1 MFFFPTIFLW
11 GIGWGIDIEAAGSS
25 LSRAEKESIQATSP
39 DLSFWSWP
47 SSSEIAANQKCEKV
61 TEILWFI
68 GAYWGWNLIYN
79 DRVFPDLRFTPTLPH
94 LAEKNNPAADPS
106 RPAAD
111 PSRPGLPMHSW
122 AISPRM
128 CKASTDCQRATLSCP
143 IYNWWRGPSCWN
155 LKHFGALAPCC
166 QTHGRGRVEQVDDHD
181 LGPRSHGS
189 EHLRRHRDP
198 FRPTPQHAQRNPPWG
213 GLRRVFP
220 NRRQRFKGLG
230 HIEDKRQWVAGH
242 FWSID
247 LVPSPFSSNLH
258 VAQGTI

>member
-1 MFFFPTIFLW
+1 MWEGHWNSVIH
-11 GIGWGIDIEAAGSS
+11 
-25 LSRAEKESIQATSP
+25 R
-39 DLSFWSWP
+39 
-47 SSSEIAANQKCEKV
+47 
-61 TEILWFI
+61 
-68 GAYWGWNLIYN
+68 AYWGWNLIYN

-242 FWSID
+242 SGQLIWCPALSLATCMSLKERFND
-247 LVPSPFSSNLH
+247 LSNRQTRLVDP
-258 VAQGTI
+258 VATNTWAVGETCVNG